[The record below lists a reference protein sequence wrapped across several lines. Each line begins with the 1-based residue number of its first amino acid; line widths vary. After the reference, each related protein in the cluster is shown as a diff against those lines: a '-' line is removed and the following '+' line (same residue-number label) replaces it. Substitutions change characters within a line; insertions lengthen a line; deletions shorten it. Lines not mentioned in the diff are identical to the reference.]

1 MHVTVDSPVLQGAVL
16 SHAAFH
22 VQSLNKLLAVGYC
35 ADDVHYHAAPLC
47 HVGMPLILYAGAHI
61 LHQCPGL
68 LDRSRA

>member
-1 MHVTVDSPVLQGAVL
+1 MEYSCLHTATIESAHVQGAVL

-47 HVGMPLILYAGAHI
+47 HVGMLLVPYADASV
-61 LHQCPGL
+61 L
-68 LDRSRA
+68 